1 MKECIKN
8 EITLYPICFSI
19 LLLLCAIPY
28 NDTLGHNR
36 CLVNM
41 LRSNRAI
48 THLNSPMTSFQDS
61 IKGKVYIDL
70 DASGTFDATKDYGFR
85 GAPVD
90 LLVGCNSTVIFYSTT
105 TDVNGNYSF
114 INVPDGMYKV
124 QIREGAVGA
133 PSGTPSPQN
142 CCVTLD
148 SFSPGN
154 RYCDLGYPPPD
165 CTSNPYSVD
174 NLCEVAYNNPLCDL
188 RVIGDFAC
196 GQNPYL
202 LGPWSDQAHCN
213 GEYQNTSFFGFV
225 AGTGNYSIQFT
236 IFACAGTG
244 VQYGLMDVCS
254 PGGPYIVCNGNAN
267 TGTVT
272 VDASQLEPCKTYVF
286 WMDGFS
292 GSVCSYYIQVV
303 GDFHVCEIPRNFDI
317 KLANE
322 CSSNLCQGF
331 GTFPVSIVEDP
342 NSNYS
347 LKNIQELE
355 LHWEVK
361 RNGQWLPQNSI
372 VTYPAKDGPT
382 VNMPFSQPGEYEI
395 CVRTYHPCPK
405 FSAPICRK
413 FQMNTKNLPTITKT
427 IKLKPS
433 DFPWSGAFNADGSP
447 SLDQYGNQ
455 WKWQSGNIQ
464 LKQVEAKGSGIFNS
478 TYIYP
483 LCGCKYQQSIRVIL
497 EKPNKDYI
505 TIKSDTIA
513 FPIDSLGGDIS
524 VFNRQSTLGDIHYT
538 QNYDIYPNPTNDKL
552 SIVSDGI
559 EPYFV
564 EIFNINGQSL
574 SSQVE
579 TVFHNIQQ
587 SDLHVENLKAGIYF
601 VKISSGNQIKFER
614 IIKY

>member
-1 MKECIKN
+1 MKTKKSVKWQNFLMMFGMYLLMALGILPNTFAFVHGEKLCSQTKN
-8 EITLYPICFSI
+8 Q
-19 LLLLCAIPY
+19 
-28 NDTLGHNR
+28 DT
-36 CLVNM
+36 
-41 LRSNRAI
+41 
-48 THLNSPMTSFQDS
+48 

-70 DASGTFDATKDYGFR
+70 DASGTFDAAKDYGFR

-90 LLVGCNSTVIFYSTT
+90 LLVGCTSTVIFDSTT

-114 INVPDGMYKV
+114 INLPDGMYTV
-124 QIREGAVGA
+124 QIREGGEGA
-133 PSGTPSPQN
+133 PSSTPSPKN
-142 CCVTLD
+142 CCITLD

-174 NLCEVAYNNPLCDL
+174 NVCDLAYNNPLCDL

-196 GQNPYL
+196 GQNPTY
-202 LGPWSDQAHCN
+202 LGPWSGQKNCS

-236 IFACAGTG
+236 IFSCAGTG

-254 PGGPYIVCNGNAN
+254 PGGPYIVCNGSAK

-272 VDASQLEPCKTYVF
+272 VDASGLEPCKTYVF
-286 WMDGFS
+286 WMDGYS

-303 GDFHVCEIPRNFDI
+303 GDFHLCQIPLNFDI
-317 KLANE
+317 KVVNE
-322 CSSNLCQGF
+322 CSSKLCQGF

-347 LKNIQELE
+347 LKNIKELE

-361 RNGQWLPQNSI
+361 RDGQPLPQNSK
-372 VTYPAKDGPT
+372 VTYPAKDGLT
-382 VNMPFSQPGEYEI
+382 VNMPFSQAGEYEI
-395 CVRTYHPCPK
+395 CVKTLHACTRYNAPK
-405 FSAPICRK
+405 CKKI
-413 FQMNTKNLPTITKT
+413 QINTKNLPTITKT

-433 DFPWSGAFNADGSP
+433 DFPWSGAFNTDGSP

-455 WKWQSGNIQ
+455 WKWQSGSIK

-483 LCGCKYQQSIRVIL
+483 LCGCKYQQAIRVIL
-497 EKPNKDYI
+497 EKPTKDDI
-505 TIKSDTIA
+505 TIKSDTITY
-513 FPIDSLGGDIS
+513 PIDSLGGNIYVD
-524 VFNRQSTLGDIHYT
+524 NRLSNVIDSPVAQEYSIF
-538 QNYDIYPNPTNDKL
+538 PNPTNDNL
-552 SIVSDGI
+552 SIVSEGI

-579 TVFHNIQQ
+579 TVFHTLQQ
-587 SDLHVENLKAGIYF
+587 TDILLDNLKAGMYF
-601 VKISSGNQIKFER
+601 VKISSGDQINFER